1 MQRAGPVI
9 EGVIDENDQMYFLN
23 NRDQA
28 QKRNAVELKQ
38 SLKLPKELLVLFGNI
53 AQPATMKRVTSL
65 HMFESS
71 P

>member
-1 MQRAGPVI
+1 MF
-9 EGVIDENDQMYFLN
+9 FLN

-38 SLKLPKELLVLFGNI
+38 SLKLPKELLGLFGNI
-53 AQPATMKRVTSL
+53 SQPAVMKRVTSL

>member
-53 AQPATMKRVTSL
+53 AQPALMKRVTSL

>member
-53 AQPATMKRVTSL
+53 A
-65 HMFESS
+65 
-71 P
+71 

>member
-1 MQRAGPVI
+1 MF
-9 EGVIDENDQMYFLN
+9 FLN

-38 SLKLPKELLVLFGNI
+38 SLKLPKELHSLFGNI
-53 AQPATMKRVTSL
+53 SQPAVMKRVTSL

>member
-1 MQRAGPVI
+1 MQLEKFMQRAGPVI

-53 AQPATMKRVTSL
+53 A
-65 HMFESS
+65 
-71 P
+71 